1 MHSLL
6 QRISLFTASLFLSP
20 AFPLFSVGA
29 TQRLIQNPQQLTNY
43 ISESSPI
50 PINPK
55 MTQNVVD
62 EITELLKR
70 ADQQLD
76 RGQFQEA
83 LETYQQLLNI
93 VRALRSYQIALINLE
108 GQTLGLIGQ
117 VYTKLQQYPQA
128 LQSYQQ
134 ALRIAQATEDK
145 KQEGSILN
153 EIGEVYLSWDEYS
166 QALQFLKQALV
177 IRQELDDKGAEG
189 VTLNNIGAAYNYLS
203 KFQQALELFN
213 RALAIHRA
221 VGSRIGEAQSLT
233 GIGVAFRNLS
243 QYQQALEFHKQAL
256 DIYREVGDRQ
266 REGGSLENIAVVYEK
281 LAQSSQALEFY
292 GQALDIYMEV
302 GDRRG
307 EARMLS
313 EIALYYYVWRGDAST
328 ALAIYEEALTIQREI
343 GDRVGELRTL
353 NNIGYHY
360 IKLNQYTRGL
370 EFFEQALVIDRKLG
384 SRFSEGVALNNIGV
398 IQLALG
404 NKEKGL
410 ESLRQSLAIRR
421 EVGDKEGEAV
431 TLTLIGGTL
440 QFINGKLQEAEE
452 TLLTAVKVWE
462 SLRPGLTDEHKVTL
476 FDKLKDPYRYLQQV
490 LIAQNKINAALE
502 IAERGRARAFV
513 DLLAQRLS
521 SQNTAQLESP
531 KPLIIEQIKQIAK
544 IQNAT
549 LVQYS
554 IFSDELYI
562 WVVKPTGE
570 VTFNQVD
577 VQKILNT
584 SLENLV
590 TTSRQSIGIR
600 GRDILDVTFEPTSG
614 QTDRLKQLHKLL
626 IEPIAQY
633 LPTNP
638 NDRVI
643 FIPQE
648 ELFLVPF
655 PALQDASGKYLIQKH
670 TILTAPSIQVLQLT
684 HEKRPKVSGDG
695 VLVVGN
701 PTMPS
706 VTTIVGESSQQ
717 LANLPGAQK
726 EATDIA
732 QLLNTKALTG
742 KEATKAAVLSKLS
755 KARMVHLATHG
766 LLDDFKGLDVPGAI
780 ALAPNGTGE
789 LNDGLLTSNEI
800 FDLKLNAELVVLSAC
815 DTGRGNLTGD
825 GVIGLSR
832 SLITAGVP
840 SIIVSLWSVPDAP
853 TASLM
858 TQFYQNLQKNP
869 DKAIALRQAMLA
881 TMATHP
887 NPRDWAAFTLIGE
900 AQ

>member
-6 QRISLFTASLFLSP
+6 QRLSWITSTLFLSQ
-20 AFPLFSVGA
+20 AFPLLSVGA

-55 MTQNVVD
+55 MAQNVVD
-62 EITELLKR
+62 EITGLVKR
-70 ADQQLD
+70 GNQQLD

-83 LETYQQLLNI
+83 LETFQQLLNI
-93 VRALRSYQIALINLE
+93 VRALRSRQSAVINLE
-108 GQTLGLIGQ
+108 GMTLELIGR
-117 VYTKLQQYPQA
+117 VYTELQQYPQA

-153 EIGEVYLSWDEYS
+153 GIGEVYFSWDEYS
-166 QALQFLKQALV
+166 QALQFFKQALV
-177 IRQELDDKGAEG
+177 IRQELDDKKAEG
-189 VTLNNIGAAYNYLS
+189 VTLNNIGAAYGRLS

-221 VGSRIGEAQSLT
+221 AGSRIGEAQSLT
-233 GIGVAFRNLS
+233 GIGTAYRNLS

-256 DIYREVGDRQ
+256 DIYREVGNRQ

-281 LAQSSQALEFY
+281 LAQSSQALKFY

-313 EIALYYYVWRGDAST
+313 QIALYYYVWRGDASK

-343 GDRVGELRTL
+343 GDRVGESRTL

-370 EFFEQALVIDRKLG
+370 EFLEQALAIDRKIG
-384 SRFSEGVALNNIGV
+384 SRFTEGVALNNIGV
-398 IQLALG
+398 IQLVLG

-410 ESLRQSLAIRR
+410 ESLQQSLAIRR
-421 EVGDKEGEAV
+421 EVGDREGEAV
-431 TLTLIGGTL
+431 TLTLIGSTL
-440 QFINGKLQEAEE
+440 QFTNGKLQEAEE
-452 TLLTAVKVWE
+452 MLLTAVNVWE
-462 SLRPGLTDEHKVTL
+462 SLRPGLTDENKVSL
-476 FDKLKDPYRYLQQV
+476 FDKLIDPYRYLQQV
-490 LIAQNKINAALE
+490 LITQNKITVALE

-521 SQNTAQLESP
+521 SQEAAQFESP
-531 KPLIIEQIKQIAK
+531 KPLSIQQIQQIARV
-544 IQNAT
+544 QNAT

-554 IFSDELYI
+554 NFSDELYI

-570 VTFNQVD
+570 VAFNQVD
-577 VQKILNT
+577 VQKVLNT
-584 SLENLV
+584 SLENLI
-590 TTSRQSIGIR
+590 TDSRQSIGVR
-600 GRDILDVTFEPTSG
+600 GRDILDVTFEPTPEQS
-614 QTDRLKQLHKLL
+614 DRLKQLHKLL

-638 NDRVI
+638 SDRVI
-643 FIPQE
+643 FIPQN

-655 PALQDASGKYLIQKH
+655 PALQDDGGKYLIEKH

-684 HEKRPKVSGDG
+684 QQKRQAVSGDG

-706 VTTIVGESSQQ
+706 VTTTVGEPSQQ
-717 LANLPGAQK
+717 LTNLPGAEK
-726 EATDIA
+726 EATEIA
-732 QLLNTKALTG
+732 KLLNTKALTG
-742 KEATKAAVLSKLS
+742 KQATKAAILPKLS
-755 KARMVHLATHG
+755 NARIIHLATHG

-815 DTGRGNLTGD
+815 DTGRGKLTGD

-840 SIIVSLWSVPDAP
+840 SVIVSLWSVPDAP

-858 TQFYQNLQKNP
+858 TQFYQNLKQNP
-869 DKAIALRQAMLA
+869 DKAQALRQAMLT

-887 NPRDWAAFTLIGE
+887 NPKDWAAFTLIGE